1 MAALRRERGGSAEIE
16 GRIRQALE
24 SLRPLLHFRTCEV
37 DLIEYRMDSGLAV
50 LHVVGDCPDCDMSAE
65 MLMQGIEAHLRMRVP
80 EVREVRA
87 AGSHP

>member
-1 MAALRRERGGSAEIE
+1 
-16 GRIRQALE
+16 
-24 SLRPLLHFRTCEV
+24 
-37 DLIEYRMDSGLAV
+37 MDSGLAV
-50 LHVVGDCPDCDMSAE
+50 LHVAGDCPDCDMSAE